1 MPTTKTISHI
11 GDTKFEL
18 VKDTYDAFRFTVDD
32 KSSNPNSPKTVMYIS
47 SEPTDSNAPTPLSTS
62 GRVTMSNIRTEGA
75 TSTSS
80 ADVDGNIGVGGKILI
95 REGTGTG
102 TATRAAIYAEKDTTA
117 SNNHRLIIDPYKEDD
132 ADNSDSANNGTV
144 YIRGNLI
151 VEGDKTILD
160 TAEHITSE
168 NLLGINAIR
177 DTNGNV
183 TGGTATA
190 AGIHVYSGVTD
201 AQFLYNFGTGRWRT
215 ASMNSLSLND
225 LEAKDVYVT
234 TLDTTNIVATGTSTL
249 TTVNIDGGNIDGTV
263 IGATTPSTAKF
274 TTVDVLSTLGVS
286 SDATVGGT
294 LGVTGVT
301 TLSNNATV
309 GGTLGVTGVTTLSD
323 NATVGGTLGVTG
335 ATTLSTV
342 DVSSNAT
349 VGGTL
354 GVTGVTTLSNNATVG
369 GTLGVTGVTTLSDN
383 ATVGGTLG
391 VTGATTLSTVDVSS
405 NATVGGTLGVTGV
418 TTLSNN
424 ATVGGTLGVTG
435 ATTLSTVDVSSNATV
450 GGTLGVTGVTTLSN
464 NATVGGTLGV
474 TGVTTLSNNATVGGT
489 LGVTG
494 ATTLSTVDVSSNATV
509 GGTLGVTGVT
519 TLSDNATVGGTLGV
533 TGATTLSTVDVS
545 SNATVGGTLGV
556 TGVTTLSNNATVGGT
571 LGVTGATTLSTV
583 DVSSNATVGGTLG
596 VTGVTTL
603 SNNATVG
610 GTLGVTGVTTLSNN
624 ATVGGTLGVTGATTL
639 STVDVSSNAT
649 VGGTL
654 GVTGAVTLSST
665 LAVTDALTA
674 ASGNFGTGNVTA
686 GTFTGDLTGNVTGQV
701 SSISNH
707 STDDLSEG
715 STSLYYTDTRA
726 RASISLK
733 SGESI
738 LQYDNATGI
747 LSTNL
752 SEGGLG
758 GLGDITLTSV
768 AGSDILTYDA
778 STSKWV
784 NSDSLTIVGETNLGP
799 FALSK
804 RDAANSDPD
813 KRSIIFT
820 DDRDPNGDTT
830 HRIFDVGSGS
840 DTSGNSYYKRIL
852 GDDTISVVS
861 RGVSARTIGNIV
873 PVELTSSGGRT
884 STKVITATA
893 SSVPLHADILAYYS
907 GKAFAAGKCV
917 AALTNGTHSSVA
929 MFSFSV
935 CGSVLTMVLDQEVH
949 SSSAALNVDY
959 DSSGTIDLNLGTA
972 TSAVY
977 CVKVLPIMTSDSIS
991 EQV

>member
-286 SDATVGGT
+286 SD
-294 LGVTGVT
+294 
-301 TLSNNATV
+301 
-309 GGTLGVTGVTTLSD
+309 
-323 NATVGGTLGVTG
+323 
-335 ATTLSTV
+335 
-342 DVSSNAT
+342 AT